1 MERGPATLS
10 ALELP
15 QLLVCQL
22 AVDFREAKGRRL
34 SDVKL
39 ARMFNRIM
47 GERVDGNA
55 NLQASVESVSKIS
68 GISIG
73 ELSEVLRA
81 DFAEYI
87 RANQSD
93 RLLGDPL
100 IRAYVKSQ
108 RKRLNRRFQSA
119 I

>member
-10 ALELP
+10 TLELP

-22 AVDFREAKGRRL
+22 VVDFREAKGVRL

-47 GERVDGNA
+47 AERVDGNA
-55 NLQASVESVSKIS
+55 KLQTSVEAVCKITGLS
-68 GISIG
+68 GG
-73 ELSEVLRA
+73 DFCEVLRA

-87 RANQSD
+87 RANQGD
-93 RLLGDPL
+93 RRLGDPL

-108 RKRLNRRFQSA
+108 RKRLNSRFRSR